1 MRVKVAPTYTVERP
15 FAGIG
20 KSTALKILSGKL
32 KPNLGEMDSPPTWE
46 DIVKYYRGSDLQNYF
61 TLILTDELRAVT
73 KPQMDTFNVKTS
85 AGRKVKDV
93 LKQRDER
100 GTGMEI
106 LKALDLTH
114 LLDRE
119 IGALS

>member
-1 MRVKVAPTYTVERP
+1 
-15 FAGIG
+15 
-20 KSTALKILSGKL
+20 
-32 KPNLGEMDSPPTWE
+32 MDNPPTWE

-100 GTGMEI
+100 GTGMGKHSGRRRHNSLLSLGPSCPDYEI
-106 LKALDLTH
+106 
-114 LLDRE
+114 
-119 IGALS
+119 